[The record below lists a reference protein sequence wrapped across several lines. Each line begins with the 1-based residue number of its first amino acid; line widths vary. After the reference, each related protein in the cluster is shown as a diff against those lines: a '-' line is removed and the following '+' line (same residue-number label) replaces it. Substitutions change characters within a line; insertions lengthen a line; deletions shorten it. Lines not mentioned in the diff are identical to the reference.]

1 MGESASHGGDVCA
14 DADGGD
20 VLPLLQAEDV
30 LFFANTM
37 EAANIL
43 FDQKH
48 LNVDGNT
55 VDFYLDG
62 TQDAK
67 LGIRKDTTISADWTI
82 FDNFHLYYIGKDA
95 PTAIEQMSESTAS
108 RSTLH
113 TSLYTLS
120 GQRVN
125 SITRSGLYI
134 VNGKKVMV
142 K

>member
-1 MGESASHGGDVCA
+1 
-14 DADGGD
+14 
-20 VLPLLQAEDV
+20 
-30 LFFANTM
+30 M

-48 LNVDGNT
+48 LNMDGNT

-95 PTAIEQMSESTAS
+95 PTAIEQVSTNAN
-108 RSTLH
+108 TNAI
-113 TSLYTLS
+113 YTLS
-120 GQRVN
+120 GQRVK